1 MEQPDPQ
8 TLRKARRGDERA
20 FAVIVRQYEGPLFKF
35 ILRSLHDRALAEE
48 LTQDILLRAYKGLP
62 GFNGAAFTTWLF
74 EIAKNRLIDEIRCS
88 RRRLPV
94 VPLEA
99 ADSAQAVDDAAPGTG
114 EPLDALWAAM
124 GELALELRMPLLLR
138 EIAGL
143 RYAEIAATLTLPLST
158 VRWRIFVARQ
168 QLVESLRSSQAA
180 GTLRRAG
187 GGRAVV
193 TAKHR

>member
-20 FAVIVRQYEGPLFKF
+20 FGLIVRQYEGALFRF
-35 ILRSLHDRALAEE
+35 ILRTLHDAAVAEE
-48 LTQDILLRAYKGLP
+48 LTQDILLRAYKGLS
-62 GFNGAAFTTWLF
+62 GFNGASFTTWLF
-74 EIAKNRLIDEIRCS
+74 EIAKNRLIDELRS
-88 RRRLPV
+88 NRRRVRV

-99 ADSAQAVDDAAPGTG
+99 ADNVHAVYGSTATG
-114 EPLDALWAAM
+114 EPLDALWAAI

-168 QLVESLRSSQAA
+168 QLVESLRDGEAVDTS
-180 GTLRRAG
+180 RRA
-187 GGRAVV
+187 RHARV
-193 TAKHR
+193 